1 MLSVAEALAR
11 ITAAFAPLPGE
22 TVGLAEALGRVLAE
36 DVAARVTQ
44 PPTDVSA
51 MDGYAVRAA
60 DVAQVTEGAPARLE
74 VVGRAPAGGAYEG
87 VVGAGQA
94 VRIFTGAPLPEGADA
109 IVIQE
114 NTETEGDTVIVK
126 EGAPEGRYVRPAGL
140 DFRAGQVG
148 LEAGRLLSARDVGL
162 AAAMDRPWLRVH
174 RRPRVALL
182 ATGDEVV
189 LPGDPRGP
197 HQIVSSNGFSLAA
210 FVQACGGQAIHLGI
224 APDDVDALETLVEGA
239 RGADLLVTTGGV
251 SVGEHD
257 LIRDAL
263 DRKGLDLDFWR
274 IAMRPGK
281 PLLFGRVGETPI
293 LGLPGNPVS
302 SLVCATLFLRPAI
315 EVMLGRKARDQA
327 PETAILGADLD
338 ANDRRQDY
346 LRARIEVD
354 SAGRRRAVPFA
365 RQDSSMLATLA
376 QADCLIV
383 REPLAAPAKAGE
395 VVEIVPLS
403 GGVLGI

>member
-11 ITAAFAPLPGE
+11 ITAAFAPLPAE
-22 TVGLAEALGRVLAE
+22 TVGLTEALGRVLAE

-51 MDGYAVRAA
+51 MDGYALRAA
-60 DVAQVTEGAPARLE
+60 DVAQVPVSLD
-74 VVGRAPAGGAYEG
+74 VIGRVPAGGQFEG
-87 VVGAGQA
+87 AVGPGQA

-114 NTETEGDTVIVK
+114 DTERDSETVVVK
-126 EGAPEGRYVRPAGL
+126 QGAAQGTYVRPAGL
-140 DFRAGQVG
+140 DFRAGEVG
-148 LEAGRLLSARDVGL
+148 LTAGRLLGARDVGL
-162 AAAMDRPWLRVH
+162 AAAMDRAWLQVH

-197 HQIVSSNGFSLAA
+197 NQIVSSNGFSLAA
-210 FVQACGGQAIHLGI
+210 FVQACGGQPIHLGI
-224 APDDVDALETLVEGA
+224 APDDTAALKTLVDGA

-257 LIRDAL
+257 LIREAL
-263 DRKGLDLDFWR
+263 GERGLEMDFWR

-281 PLLFGRVGETPI
+281 PLLFGRIGATPI

-315 EVMLGRKARDQA
+315 AVMLGRETEAMA
-327 PETAILGADLD
+327 PETAILGTPLG

-346 LRARIEVD
+346 LRARLD
-354 SAGRRRAVPFA
+354 TDARGRRRALPFA

-376 QADCLIV
+376 QADCLVV
-383 REPLAAPAKAGE
+383 RAPEAPAAEPGE

-403 GGVLGI
+403 GGVLNI

>member
-1 MLSVAEALAR
+1 MLSVAEALGR
-11 ITAAFAPLPGE
+11 ITAAFAPLPAE
-22 TVGLAEALGRVLAE
+22 TVGLGEALGRVLAE

-44 PPTDVSA
+44 PPKDVSA

-60 DVAQVTEGAPARLE
+60 DVAQVPARLA
-74 VVGRAPAGGAYEG
+74 VIGRVPAGGAFEG
-87 VVGAGQA
+87 SLGPGQA
-94 VRIFTGAPLPEGADA
+94 VRIFTGAPLPAGADA

-114 NTETEGDTVIVK
+114 DTETEGDTVVVK
-126 EGAPEGRYVRPAGL
+126 EGAAQGTYVRPAGL
-140 DFRAGQVG
+140 DFRAGEVG
-148 LEAGRLLSARDVGL
+148 LAAGRRLSARDVGL
-162 AAAMDRPWLRVH
+162 AAAMDRPWLQVH
-174 RRPRVALL
+174 RRPRVAVL

-197 HQIVSSNGFSLAA
+197 SQIVSSNGFSLAA

-224 APDDVDALETLVEGA
+224 APDDKAALKTLVDGA

-263 DRKGLDLDFWR
+263 EDRGLEMDFWR

-281 PLLFGRVGETPI
+281 PLLFGRIGATPI

-302 SLVCATLFLRPAI
+302 SLVCATLYLRPAI
-315 EVMLGRKARDQA
+315 EVMLGRTGQA
-327 PETAILGADLD
+327 PPPENAILGADLE

-346 LRARIEVD
+346 LRARLEVD
-354 SAGRRRAVPFA
+354 SRGRRLAVPFE

-376 QADCLIV
+376 RADCLIV
-383 REPLAAPAKAGE
+383 RKPLAAPAKAGE

>member
-11 ITAAFAPLPGE
+11 ITAAFAPLPAE
-22 TVGLAEALGRVLAE
+22 TVGLGEALGRVLAE

-44 PPTDVSA
+44 PPKDVSA
-51 MDGYAVRAA
+51 MDGYGVRAA
-60 DVAQVTEGAPARLE
+60 DVARVPARLE
-74 VVGRAPAGGAYEG
+74 VIGRVPAGGAFEG
-87 VVGAGQA
+87 TLEPGQA
-94 VRIFTGAPLPEGADA
+94 VRIFTGAPLPAGADT

-114 NTETEGDTVIVK
+114 DTETDGDTVIVK
-126 EGAPEGRYVRPAGL
+126 EGAAPGTYVRPAGL
-140 DFRAGQVG
+140 DFRAGEVG
-148 LEAGRLLSARDVGL
+148 LEAGRRLSARDVGL
-162 AAAMDRPWLRVH
+162 AAAMDRPWLQVH
-174 RRPRVALL
+174 RRPRVAVL

-197 HQIVSSNGFSLAA
+197 SQIVSSNGFSLAA

-224 APDDVDALETLVEGA
+224 APDDLAALEALVEGA

-263 DRKGLDLDFWR
+263 DQKGLDLDFWR

-281 PLLFGRVGETPI
+281 PLLFGRIGATPI

-302 SLVCATLFLRPAI
+302 SLVCATLYLRPAI
-315 EVMLGRKARDQA
+315 EVMLGRTGQA
-327 PETAILGADLD
+327 PPPESAILGADLE

-346 LRARIEVD
+346 LRARLEVD
-354 SAGRRRAVPFA
+354 SQGRRLAVPFE

-376 QADCLIV
+376 RADCLIV
-383 REPLAAPAKAGE
+383 RKPLAAPAKAGE

>member
-11 ITAAFAPLPGE
+11 ITAAFDPLPAE
-22 TVGLAEALGRVLAE
+22 TVGLTGALGRVLAE
-36 DVAARVTQ
+36 DVTARVTQ
-44 PPTDVSA
+44 PPKDVSA

-60 DVAQVTEGAPARLE
+60 NVAKVPARLD
-74 VVGRAPAGGAYEG
+74 VVGHVPAGGDFEG
-87 VVGAGQA
+87 ALGPGQA
-94 VRIFTGAPLPEGADA
+94 VRIFTGAPVPEGADT

-114 NTETEGDTVIVK
+114 DTERDGDTVVVK
-126 EGAPEGRYVRPAGL
+126 EGAAKGTYIRPAGL
-140 DFRAGQVG
+140 DFRFGEVG
-148 LEAGRLLSARDVGL
+148 LSAGRLLSARDVGL
-162 AAAMDRPWLRVH
+162 AAAMDRAWLQVH
-174 RRPRVALL
+174 RRPRVAVL

-197 HQIVSSNGFSLAA
+197 SQIVSSNGFSLAA
-210 FVQACGGQAIHLGI
+210 FVEACGGQPIHLGI
-224 APDDVDALETLVEGA
+224 APDDTAALKTLVDGA

-257 LIRDAL
+257 LIREAL
-263 DRKGLDLDFWR
+263 GEQGLEMDFWR

-281 PLLFGRVGETPI
+281 PLLFGRIGATPI

-315 EVMLGRKARDQA
+315 AVMLGQDIGKAA
-327 PETAILGADLD
+327 PETAILGSGLG

-346 LRARIEVD
+346 LRARLETD
-354 SAGRRRAVPFA
+354 AEGRRRALPFK

-376 QADCLIV
+376 QADCLVV
-383 REPLAAPAKAGE
+383 RAPHAPAAEPGE

-403 GGVLGI
+403 GGALNI

>member
-11 ITAAFAPLPGE
+11 ITAAFEPLPAE
-22 TVGLAEALGRVLAE
+22 TVGLTGALGRVLAE
-36 DVAARVTQ
+36 DVAARITQ
-44 PPTDVSA
+44 PPKDVSA

-60 DVAQVTEGAPARLE
+60 DVAQVTPDAPARLD
-74 VVGRAPAGGAYEG
+74 VIGRVPAGGDFEG
-87 VVGAGQA
+87 AVGPGQA
-94 VRIFTGAPLPEGADA
+94 PRIFTGAPVPKGADA

-114 NTETEGDTVIVK
+114 DTERDGDVVIVK
-126 EGAPEGRYVRPAGL
+126 ESAPPGHYIRPAGL
-140 DFRAGQVG
+140 DFRSGEVG
-148 LEAGRLLSARDVGL
+148 LAAGRLLTARDVGL
-162 AAAMDRPWLRVH
+162 AAAMDRPWLSVH

-189 LPGDPRGP
+189 LPGEPRGP
-197 HQIVSSNGFSLAA
+197 TQIVSSNGFSLAA
-210 FVQACGGQAIHLGI
+210 FVEACGGQPIHLGI
-224 APDDVDALETLVEGA
+224 APDDTAALKALVAGA

-257 LIRDAL
+257 LIREVL
-263 DRKGLDLDFWR
+263 GEQGLEMDFWR

-281 PLLFGRVGETPI
+281 PLLFGRIGATPV

-315 EVMLGRKARDQA
+315 AVMLGRNLESAA
-327 PETAILGADLD
+327 PETAILGSGLG

-346 LRARIEVD
+346 LRARIETD
-354 SAGRRRAVPFA
+354 REGRRVAWPFE

-376 QADCLIV
+376 QADCLVV
-383 REPLAAPAKAGE
+383 RAPDAPAAEAGE
-395 VVEIVPLS
+395 VVEIVPLR
-403 GGVLGI
+403 GGVLNI